1 MNEFVLLAG
10 SKDTRTALVNQ
21 LQEILDGYV
30 RIASYSIEE
39 GLPGLLHDQLVV
51 ISHPLVLEEP
61 AIHHCLGSNCKV
73 IIAKRIINYE
83 NIDKLLYLPAGT
95 NALYVNDSLET
106 CMESIDSLKKLG
118 IDHIHYVPFYPGLQ
132 NARKIEIAV
141 TPGAFELI
149 PEHVR
154 DVVSIG
160 PRLMDISTINQIL
173 DHFHLNEPGDIISQ
187 RYLRKIIQLS
197 KRLADTNQIATNLNK
212 HLNDVLDGVNDGIL
226 TITREGK
233 ITVFNEEL
241 GHLLGVSTKHVI
253 GRQIDQVIAH
263 QELVDFLLSPSQ
275 EENRWF
281 AFGQVEAVVQRFPLN
296 KDQSLVAT
304 FKNARKTIELER
316 SLRTELKKKGFVAKY
331 TFDDLI
337 GESRAITQTKAAA
350 KKLAKTELTLL
361 IQGESGTGKELFA
374 SAIHNASLRD
384 KGPFLAVNFSAIS
397 EDLMESELFGYEDGA
412 FTGAK
417 KGGKVGLFE
426 QANGGTIFLDE
437 IGDSSLKLQA
447 RLLRVLQEK
456 EIMRIGG
463 SKIIPIDVRIIAAT
477 NKNLLQMIDQGTFRE
492 DLYHRLRVLF
502 VDLPSLRT
510 RSDDIPLLIRHFI
523 RQSHHPDVT
532 VTAGV
537 IEKLTSL
544 PWYGN
549 VRELKNTIDYML
561 AICEDNMLRM
571 EDIPHESSFQRRG
584 DSSALLGGVVRTQTN
599 APPVIPDEEDELL
612 LILRGMQAIAERGAT
627 PNRRSI
633 AESTASW
640 ARPLSEQQ
648 VRSRLDVLELRGYI
662 VKNRGRFGTRLTE
675 AGHAWLSSHKN
686 PSG

>member
-1 MNEFVLLAG
+1 MNEFILLAG

-21 LQEILDGYV
+21 LQEIMDGYV
-30 RIASYSIEE
+30 HISSYSIEE
-39 GLPGLLHDQLVV
+39 ELPKALHDTLVV

-61 AIHHCLGSNCKV
+61 KVRACIGTDCKV

-95 NALYVNDSLET
+95 NALYVNDSFET
-106 CMESIDSLKKLG
+106 CMESIESLRKLG
-118 IDHIHYVPFYPGLQ
+118 IDHIHYIPFYPGLQ

-154 DVVSIG
+154 DVVNIG
-160 PRLMDISTINQIL
+160 PRLMDISTIHQIL
-173 DHFHLNEPGDIISQ
+173 DHFQLHEPGDVISQ

-197 KRLADTNQIATNLNK
+197 KRLADANQIATNLNK
-212 HLNDVLDGVNDGIL
+212 HLNEVLDGVNDGIL
-226 TITREGK
+226 TITQGGK

-241 GHLLGVSTKHVI
+241 GHLLGVSPKRVI
-253 GRQIDQVIAH
+253 GRYIGDAIDH
-263 QELVDFLLSPSQ
+263 PELIKFLLDSSD
-275 EENRWF
+275 EKDRWF
-281 AFGQVEAVVQRFPLN
+281 TFGQVEAVVHRFPLN
-296 KDQSLVAT
+296 NDQSFVAT

-316 SLRTELKKKGFVAKY
+316 SLRSELKKKGFVAKY
-331 TFDDLI
+331 TFDDII
-337 GESRAITQTKAAA
+337 GESSPLTKTKAIA
-350 KKLAKTELTLL
+350 KKLAKTDLTLL

-384 KGPFLAVNFSAIS
+384 KRPFLAVNFSAIS
-397 EDLMESELFGYEDGA
+397 EDLMESELFGYDDGA

-477 NKNLLQMIDQGTFRE
+477 NKNLLHMIEQGTFRE

-502 VDLPSLRT
+502 VDLPSLRN
-510 RSDDIPLLIRHFI
+510 RSDDLPLMVRHFI
-523 RQSHHPDVT
+523 QQSKHPHVT
-532 VTAGV
+532 VMPEV
-537 IEKLTSL
+537 IEKVSSL

-561 AICEDNMLRM
+561 AVCEENTIHI
-571 EDIPHESSFQRRG
+571 EDIPRESTPPISG
-584 DSSALLGGVVRTQTN
+584 ASPSAKERTAGAISKAPVV
-599 APPVIPDEEDELL
+599 PDEEDELL
-612 LILRGMQAIAERGAT
+612 LILQSIQAIAKRGET
-627 PNRRSI
+627 PNRRRIMEMS
-633 AESTASW
+633 AGW

-648 VRSRLDVLELRGYI
+648 IRSRLDVLELRGYI

-675 AGHAWLSSHKN
+675 AGVRLLE
-686 PSG
+686 

>member
-10 SKDTRTALVNQ
+10 SKDTRTALINQ
-21 LQEILDGYV
+21 LQEIMDGYV
-30 RIASYSIEE
+30 QISSYSIEE
-39 GLPGLLHDQLVV
+39 ELPKSLHNQLVV
-51 ISHPLVLEEP
+51 LSHPLVLEEP
-61 AIHHCLGSNCKV
+61 KVRACIGTDCKV

-95 NALYVNDSLET
+95 RALYVNDSFET
-106 CMESIDSLKKLG
+106 CMESIESLKKLG
-118 IDHIHYVPFYPGLQ
+118 IEHIHYIPFYPGLQ

-149 PEHVR
+149 PEHVH
-154 DVVSIG
+154 DVVNIG
-160 PRLMDISTINQIL
+160 PRLMDISTIHQIL
-173 DHFHLNEPGDIISQ
+173 DHFQLHEPEDVISQ

-197 KRLADTNQIATNLNK
+197 KRLADANQIATNLNK
-212 HLNDVLDGVNDGIL
+212 HLNEVLDGVNDGIL
-226 TITREGK
+226 TITQGGK

-241 GHLLGVSTKHVI
+241 GHLLGVSPNRVI
-253 GRQIDQVIAH
+253 GQSLGDAIDH
-263 QELVDFLLSPSQ
+263 PELIEFLLDSSD
-275 EENRWF
+275 EKDRWF
-281 AFGQVEAVVQRFPLN
+281 TFGQVEAVVHRFPLN
-296 KDQSLVAT
+296 NDQSLVAT

-316 SLRTELKKKGFVAKY
+316 SLRSELKKKGFVAKY
-331 TFDDLI
+331 TFDDII
-337 GESRAITQTKAAA
+337 GESSPLTKTKAIA
-350 KKLAKTELTLL
+350 KKLAKTDLTLL

-384 KGPFLAVNFSAIS
+384 KRPFLAVNFSAIS
-397 EDLMESELFGYEDGA
+397 EDLMESELFGYDDGA

-477 NKNLLQMIDQGTFRE
+477 NKNLLHMIEQGTFRE

-502 VDLPSLRT
+502 VDLPSLRNRT
-510 RSDDIPLLIRHFI
+510 DDIPLLVRHFI
-523 RQSHHPDVT
+523 HQSKHPHVA
-532 VTAGV
+532 VMPQV
-537 IEKLTSL
+537 IEKLASL
-544 PWYGN
+544 PWHGN

-561 AICEDNMLRM
+561 AVCEESTIHVEN
-571 EDIPHESSFQRRG
+571 IPLQSTNPISNSSPDVQE
-584 DSSALLGGVVRTQTN
+584 RTSG
-599 APPVIPDEEDELL
+599 AMPKAPVIPDEEDELL
-612 LILRGMQAIAERGAT
+612 LILRSIQTIAKRGET
-627 PNRRSI
+627 PNRRRIMEMS
-633 AESTASW
+633 AEWT
-640 ARPLSEQQ
+640 RPLSEQQ
-648 VRSRLDVLELRGYI
+648 IRSRLDVLELRGYI

-675 AGHAWLSSHKN
+675 AGVRMLE
-686 PSG
+686 

>member
-21 LQEILDGYV
+21 LQEIMDGYV
-30 RIASYSIEE
+30 RMSSYSVEE
-39 GLPGLLHDQLVV
+39 ELPTSLHNQLVV
-51 ISHPLVLEEP
+51 LSHPLVLEEQKIR
-61 AIHHCLGSNCKV
+61 ACLGTNCKL

-95 NALYVNDSLET
+95 KAYYVNDSLET
-106 CMESIDSLKKLG
+106 CLESIESLKKLG
-118 IDHIHYVPFYPGLQ
+118 IDHIQYIPYYPGIPHVE
-132 NARKIEIAV
+132 KIDLAV

-149 PEHVR
+149 PDHVQEA
-154 DVVSIG
+154 VSIG
-160 PRLMDISTINQIL
+160 PRLMDISTIHQIL
-173 DHFHLNEPGDIISQ
+173 DHFQLNGPGDVISQ

-197 KRLADTNQIATNLNK
+197 KRLADANQIATDLNK

-226 TITREGK
+226 TITQDGK

-241 GHLLGVSTKHVI
+241 GLLLGVSAKRVI
-253 GRQIDQVIAH
+253 GRQIDDAIDH
-263 QELVDFLLSPSQ
+263 PELIDFLFARSQ
-275 EENRWF
+275 EEDRWF
-281 AFGQVEAVVQRFPLN
+281 TFGQVEVIVHRFPLN
-296 KDQSLVAT
+296 DDQSLVAT
-304 FKNARKTIELER
+304 FKNARQTIELER
-316 SLRTELKKKGFVAKY
+316 SLRSELKKKGFVAKY
-331 TFDDLI
+331 TFDDMI
-337 GESRAITQTKAAA
+337 GESSTLTRTKETAR
-350 KKLAKTELTLL
+350 KLAKTDLTLL

-384 KGPFLAVNFSAIS
+384 KRPYLAINFSAIS
-397 EDLMESELFGYEDGA
+397 EDLMESELFGYDDGA
-412 FTGAK
+412 FRGAK

-456 EIMRIGG
+456 EIIRIGG

-477 NKNLLQMIDQGTFRE
+477 NKNLLQMIEKGTFRE

-510 RSDDIPLLIRHFI
+510 RTDDIPLLVRHFI
-523 RQSHHPDVT
+523 RQSQHPQVT
-532 VTAGV
+532 VKPEV

-561 AICEDNMLRM
+561 AVCDENTIQIEDM
-571 EDIPHESSFQRRG
+571 PWESSFLKSD
-584 DSSALLGGVVRTQTN
+584 DSPTED
-599 APPVIPDEEDELL
+599 PVIPDEEDELL
-612 LILRGMQAIAERGAT
+612 LILRSIQTIAERGER
-627 PNRRSI
+627 PNRRKI
-633 AESTASW
+633 TEMSTDW
-640 ARPLSEQQ
+640 AKPLSEQQ
-648 VRSRLDVLELRGYI
+648 IRSRLDVLESRGYI
-662 VKNRGRFGTRLTE
+662 VKSRGPFGTRLTD
-675 AGHAWLSSHKN
+675 AGLRFLK
-686 PSG
+686 

>member
-1 MNEFVLLAG
+1 MNEFILLAG
-10 SKDTRTALVNQ
+10 SKDTRTALINQ
-21 LQEILDGYV
+21 LQEIMDGYV
-30 RIASYSIEE
+30 HISSYSIEE
-39 GLPGLLHDQLVV
+39 ELPKALHDKLVV
-51 ISHPLVLEEP
+51 ISHPLVLEDP
-61 AIHHCLGSNCKV
+61 KVRACIGTNCKV

-95 NALYVNDSLET
+95 NALYVNDSFET
-106 CMESIDSLKKLG
+106 CMESIESLRKLG
-118 IDHIHYVPFYPGLQ
+118 IDHIHYIPFYPGLQ

-149 PEHVR
+149 PEHVQ
-154 DVVSIG
+154 DVVNIG
-160 PRLMDISTINQIL
+160 PRLMDISTIHQIL
-173 DHFHLNEPGDIISQ
+173 DHFQLHEPGDVISQ

-197 KRLADTNQIATNLNK
+197 KRLADANQIATNLNK
-212 HLNDVLDGVNDGIL
+212 HLNEVLDGVNDGIL
-226 TITREGK
+226 TITQEGK

-241 GHLLGVSTKHVI
+241 GHLLGVSPKRVI
-253 GRQIDQVIAH
+253 GRYISDAIDH
-263 QELVDFLLSPSQ
+263 PELIEFLLKSSHQ
-275 EENRWF
+275 KDRWF
-281 AFGQVEAVVQRFPLN
+281 TFGQVEAVVHRFPLN
-296 KDQSLVAT
+296 NDQSLVAT

-316 SLRTELKKKGFVAKY
+316 SLRSELKKKGFVAKY
-331 TFDDLI
+331 TFDDII
-337 GESRAITQTKAAA
+337 GQSRALTKTKAIA
-350 KKLAKTELTLL
+350 KKLAKTDLTLL

-384 KGPFLAVNFSAIS
+384 KRPFLAVNFSAIS
-397 EDLMESELFGYEDGA
+397 EDLMESELFGYDDGA

-477 NKNLLQMIDQGTFRE
+477 NKNLLHMIEQGTFRE

-502 VDLPSLRT
+502 VDLPSLRN
-510 RSDDIPLLIRHFI
+510 RADDLPLLVQHFI
-523 RQSHHPDVT
+523 QQSKHPHVT
-532 VTAGV
+532 VMPQV

-544 PWYGN
+544 PWFGN

-561 AICEDNMLRM
+561 AVCEENTIHV
-571 EDIPHESSFQRRG
+571 EDIPIIESTPPISG
-584 DSSALLGGVVRTQTN
+584 SSPSAKERTIGTISKAPVV
-599 APPVIPDEEDELL
+599 PDEEDELL
-612 LILRGMQAIAERGAT
+612 LILQSIQDIVKRGET
-627 PNRRSI
+627 PNRRKI
-633 AESTASW
+633 MEMSTGW
-640 ARPLSEQQ
+640 AKPLSEQQ
-648 VRSRLDVLELRGYI
+648 IRSRLDVLELRGYI

-675 AGHAWLSSHKN
+675 AGVRLLE
-686 PSG
+686 